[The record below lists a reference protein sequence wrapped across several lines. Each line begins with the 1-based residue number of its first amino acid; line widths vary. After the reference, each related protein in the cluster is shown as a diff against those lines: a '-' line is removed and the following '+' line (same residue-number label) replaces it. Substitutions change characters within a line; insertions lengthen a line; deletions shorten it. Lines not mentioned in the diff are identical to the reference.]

1 MIRVDKQSKRTQKK
15 KKNLKIQNSIAS
27 TKIRGLRN
35 TKIYQSKAQMQENK
49 KINQKLERERE
60 REIEK

>member
-27 TKIRGLRN
+27 TKIKGLRN